1 MSEKSSSPAVTR
13 AAAILELLAS
23 SDSHRMNR
31 GMGLSD
37 IADALELPKSSVYN
51 ICQAMVDANLLRKDG
66 GGYRL
71 GRRLAELGT
80 AYLSGVD
87 AVREFHAVCRDLPAD
102 FEETVQLAVLG
113 DGLNVI
119 YLARQDGRRPLR
131 LGLSAEIGRSVPA
144 NCTGAG
150 KALLAQLPPEEL
162 DHRLHDASELT
173 RMTPNSIGDVDTL
186 REELGRVRQRGYAV
200 DNEEVLEGLCCVAA
214 SVPTAVRE
222 DGLVAISVTSLKE
235 PGQDGPTDHM
245 VDAMKDL
252 VSQLSLRV

>member
-13 AAAILELLAS
+13 AATILELLAG

-37 IADALELPKSSVYN
+37 IAEALELPKSSVYN
-51 ICQAMVDANLLRKDG
+51 ICQAMIDANLLRKDG
-66 GGYRL
+66 RGYRL
-71 GRRLAELGT
+71 GRKLAELGT
-80 AYLSGVD
+80 AYLSGAD
-87 AVREFHAVCRDLPAD
+87 AVREFHAVCRDLPTD
-102 FEETVQLAVLG
+102 FDETVQLAVLG

-150 KALLAQLPPEEL
+150 KALLALLPPEEL
-162 DHRLHDASELT
+162 DRRLQQAAELKS
-173 RMTPNSIGDVDTL
+173 MTPNSISDVDAL
-186 REELGRVRQRGYAV
+186 REELGWVRQHGYAI

-222 DGLVAISVTSLKE
+222 DGLVAISVTTLKE
-235 PGQDGPTDHM
+235 PDQTGPTDHM
-245 VDAMKDL
+245 LDALKDL